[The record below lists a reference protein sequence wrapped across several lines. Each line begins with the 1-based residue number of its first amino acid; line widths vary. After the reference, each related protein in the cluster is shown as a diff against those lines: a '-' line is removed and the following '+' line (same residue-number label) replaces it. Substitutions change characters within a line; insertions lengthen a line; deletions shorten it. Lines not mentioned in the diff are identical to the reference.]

1 MVCWNRRLRL
11 LCALWY
17 WGFKKTPLTIYTY
30 ALAKLL
36 LNDPKFIQKLTPGF
50 KNHMR
55 NLHNFR
61 QAVEIRRATF
71 VILSA
76 KTLIQMTY
84 LNSLITYVIFE
95 IISHF
100 SRQNSSVF
108 FYLKHYLLSTKVAH
122 QSANLQ
128 TFQWLRQCLPNTSRH
143 FSNKKSWK
151 IILLYSFRWNFM
163 CYWQKYHI
171 KVQIFRLVTAS
182 IKIHQIAHVIF
193 ETKSQFF
200 FKCCITLHCHET

>member
-1 MVCWNRRLRL
+1 MYTL
-11 LCALWY
+11 Y

-36 LNDPKFIQKLTPGF
+36 LNHPMFIQKLTPGF

-108 FYLKHYLLSTKVAH
+108 FYLKHYILSTKVAH
-122 QSANLQ
+122 QRANLQ
-128 TFQWLRQCLPNTSRH
+128 ICKL
-143 FSNKKSWK
+143 FSGCVNV
-151 IILLYSFRWNFM
+151 Y
-163 CYWQKYHI
+163 
-171 KVQIFRLVTAS
+171 QI
-182 IKIHQIAHVIF
+182 HHVIF
-193 ETKSQFF
+193 QTKS
-200 FKCCITLHCHET
+200 HER

>member
-1 MVCWNRRLRL
+1 MIQSLYKNWLQVSKIT
-11 LCALWY
+11 
-17 WGFKKTPLTIYTY
+17 WGICTTSDKQWKFEG
-30 ALAKLL
+30 LL
-36 LNDPKFIQKLTPGF
+36 LSKIY
-50 KNHMR
+50 
-55 NLHNFR
+55 
-61 QAVEIRRATF
+61 
-71 VILSA
+71 ILSA
-76 KTLIQMTY
+76 KTLIQMIY
-84 LNSLITYVIFE
+84 LNSLITYIIFE
-95 IISHF
+95 TISHF

-151 IILLYSFRWNFM
+151 IILLYSFSWNFM

-171 KVQIFRLVTAS
+171 KVQISRLVTAS